1 MRFFRLGLLFLIA
14 NLLMACGQKESKVSD
29 CSSSDITK
37 QVASFVASEIIG
49 DGADEERAP
58 DLIKRLSVADIKKVA
73 QSPTPGVVRCNAQV
87 VIAFPPEFGGKI
99 LSVFTTPSL
108 IDGLKD
114 HLNIKY
120 GAFYGPA
127 TYRQLSKLFTA
138 GINQAEVKTMTPE
151 QVDGIVKKTI
161 QKNIDSALNYNNKID
176 VTYTISTSDGGADKN
191 APSVKT
197 QINDIEGYEQNVL
210 VLKFLGNLQ

>member
-1 MRFFRLGLLFLIA
+1 MKLLRIGSLFFVGAILA
-14 NLLMACGQKESKVSD
+14 ACGQKEAKVSE
-29 CSSSDITK
+29 CASPDITK
-37 QVASFVASEIIG
+37 QVISFVASEIIG

-58 DLIKRLSVADIKKVA
+58 ELSKRLSVADIKKSA
-73 QSPTPGVVRCNAQV
+73 QSPAPGVVRCSAQV
-87 VIAFPPEFGGKI
+87 VVTFPPEFEGKI
-99 LSVFTTPSL
+99 LSIFTNPSL
-108 IDGLKD
+108 VDGLKD

-151 QVDGIVKKTI
+151 QVDGLVKKTI

-176 VTYTISTSDGGADKN
+176 VTYTITTGEGSS
-191 APSVKT
+191 SVKS

>member
-1 MRFFRLGLLFLIA
+1 MRLFKLTPLFLLTYF
-14 NLLMACGQKESKVSD
+14 LLGCGQQGSKVVD
-29 CSSSDITK
+29 CSSPEVAQ
-37 QVASFVASEIIG
+37 QVATFVTGEIIG
-49 DGADEERAP
+49 DGADAERAP
-58 DLIKRLSVADIKKVA
+58 ELMKRLAVIDVKKAA
-73 QSPTPGVVRCNAQV
+73 QTQSAGALRCNAQV
-87 VIAFPPEFGGKI
+87 AISFPPDFSGKI
-99 LSVFTTPSL
+99 YSIFTTPTL

-151 QVDGIVKKTI
+151 QVDSIVNKTI
-161 QKNIDSALNYNNKID
+161 QKNIETALSYNNKID
-176 VTYTISTSDGGADKN
+176 VTYTVTTGEGPSDKGVI
-191 APSVKT
+191 SVKS

-210 VLKFLGNLQ
+210 ILKLLGNLQ